1 LDRKRFVR
9 FKISKLEKKKK
20 ISLNYSVLDSDEG
33 LRVDLVAAKQ
43 FSDYSR
49 GHIQKWIKNGDLLVN
64 NQEVKTK
71 HSLQLNDVISV
82 DFWEEPQLGDQP
94 EAIPLDIIFED
105 EEIMIIN
112 KSVGMVVHPGSGNP
126 DGTLVNALL
135 AHEESLGFLPRAG
148 IVHRLDKDTSGLMVI
163 AKKESTYLNLIEQL
177 KERSVKRTYMAIVV
191 GVPISNK
198 IINEPIGRHPKIRTK
213 QAVVKN
219 GKEAITRISLSES
232 FQGYSLL
239 RVNLETG
246 RTHQI
251 RVHLSHAGYPI
262 VGDSV
267 YGARKQFAPGSTEGL
282 KNIISSFTR
291 QALHASELE
300 LIHPSSEKL
309 VSFEADLPE
318 DMSTLIGQLKD

>member
-1 LDRKRFVR
+1 
-9 FKISKLEKKKK
+9 LEKKKK

-163 AKKESTYLNLIEQL
+163 AKKESAYLNLIEQL

-219 GKEAITRISLSES
+219 GKEAITRVSLSES

-309 VSFEADLPE
+309 VSFGADLPE
-318 DMSTLIGQLKD
+318 DMSALISQLKD

>member
-1 LDRKRFVR
+1 M
-9 FKISKLEKKKK
+9 
-20 ISLNYSVLDSDEG
+20 
-33 LRVDLVAAKQ
+33 DLVAAKQ

-148 IVHRLDKDTSGLMVI
+148 IVHRLDKDTSGLMVV
-163 AKKESTYLNLIEQL
+163 AKKEAAYLNLIEQL

-219 GKEAITRISLSES
+219 GKEAITRVSLSES

-251 RVHLSHAGYPI
+251 RVHLSYAGYPI

-300 LIHPSSEKL
+300 LIHPSSKKL

-318 DMSTLIGQLKD
+318 DMARLIGQLKD